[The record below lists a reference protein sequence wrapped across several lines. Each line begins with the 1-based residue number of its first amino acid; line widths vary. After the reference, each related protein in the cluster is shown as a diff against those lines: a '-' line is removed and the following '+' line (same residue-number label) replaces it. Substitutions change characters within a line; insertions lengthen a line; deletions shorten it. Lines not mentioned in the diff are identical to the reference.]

1 MRLTSSELDAVRT
14 CAKQHFGEKCIV
26 RLFGS
31 RVDDARRGGDI
42 DLHIEA
48 ATPEMASLQHELEF
62 LVALKDIIGEQRID
76 VVLRA
81 PNQPPR
87 AIDLIAKQTGIRL

>member
-1 MRLTSSELDAVRT
+1 MRLSPHEIAAIKAAAAHAFGPDAV
-14 CAKQHFGEKCIV
+14 V

-48 ATPEMASLQHELEF
+48 GELADEWAARQRF
-62 LVALKDIIGEQRID
+62 EDNLFARIEEQRVD
-76 VVLRA
+76 VAVRCRSDA
-81 PNQPPR
+81 PFG
-87 AIDLIAKQTGIRL
+87 IDLIAMRDGVVL